1 MPIIQEAASI
11 ALKTASVAVP
21 ALAQNAPITTFCRA
35 LPAKPA
41 ATLDSTRILIA
52 FASLAAAI
60 AILAPIKT
68 PARNALQDSI

>member
-1 MPIIQEAASI
+1 
-11 ALKTASVAVP
+11 VP

-35 LPAKPA
+35 PPAKPA